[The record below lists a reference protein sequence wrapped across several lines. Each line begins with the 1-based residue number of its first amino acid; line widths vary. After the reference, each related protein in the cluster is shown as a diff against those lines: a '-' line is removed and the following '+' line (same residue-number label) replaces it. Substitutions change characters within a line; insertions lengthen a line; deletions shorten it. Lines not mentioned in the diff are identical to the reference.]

1 MSSPPTCDGVA
12 VYSVAEVVVCQVL
25 PRVIVRL

>member
-12 VYSVAEVVVCQVL
+12 VDSVAEVVVCQVL
-25 PRVIVRL
+25 PRVMVRL